1 MRKQIVALLLLALVS
16 TVSLASA
23 IEVQKDVRYEPGFV
37 EWTMAQEE
45 HLFVEGLNA
54 GDAILQRARPD
65 AAVGSFTSDFGSPT
79 SGPVTIFNI
88 DSEPLQNP
96 INSNITM
103 QVYFSVTIG
112 PGTATSCTRQ
122 TWTDSSTTL
131 YYTVSTGGNIVYE
144 SSVNHVVDKTTQ
156 NSAMPFEGEIKNIIL
171 NMSKGDVFTLDL
183 QIEHKCAGTRAT
195 VHWGGFEQN
204 SGGIEMMGTLSEPTA
219 SVYVD
224 QQHRA
229 HIEFEPTIAWGSSDV
244 TEVGWEIWG
253 PLAWDEKYVNDVDLL
268 VETSSTNV
276 LMERDL
282 GENRTVWV
290 WAASE
295 RVPLGDSNVQICVT
309 LIGGDP
315 NEDCHAYGIIRFEV
329 ERPDEGYANAA
340 IWLSL
345 TTFISFIGYFLFLF
359 RSGIVLPPPILG
371 AMFVLTL
378 LFIPTAFDQ
387 INLGAENIQQ
397 DSRIVDRTLQ
407 NSIGEEYSISQL
419 MEGKDAVIVGVILP
433 GSVNAQDQAAEFN
446 YTIGKMPERISI
458 VQIVAGPDA
467 SMRDVA
473 FYEDQLNVSWPILY
487 DEGNLLTSS
496 FPSGVAD
503 AVFVIDPSMH
513 IAYATAS
520 SAGSKEYTD
529 AIDTIDSGGSH
540 GIGTYFTLLFG
551 PGLFLLLLALPRTN
565 WEPPEQ
571 AIAPGLLWVS
581 TIASS
586 AAAILTI
593 NLIPLIVTILPISS
607 NLNFYLN
614 ILMFIWMF
622 EMSFFAAKNG
632 SPYEVK
638 IIAKQIHKLFPKE
651 FSEWRDLEDMERDV
665 LIGAWFGWFGW
676 LAFPSLIQQGVGASI
691 LSGGTGI
698 LYGIAF
704 LFGIVLMG
712 GFTVLCLRWVAAIGG
727 PFSRLFGKF
736 GSEVFAEFI
745 GWCVVPV
752 SIWAIVNSII
762 AANRFGLF

>member
-23 IEVQKDVRYEPGFV
+23 IEIQKDVKYEPGFV
-37 EWTMAQEE
+37 EWELAQEE
-45 HLFVEGLNA
+45 HLFVEGLNVGEA
-54 GDAILQRARPD
+54 VLQRARPD
-65 AAVGSFTSDFGSPT
+65 AAVGSFTTDIT
-79 SGPVTIFNI
+79 NGPVTVFNL
-88 DSEPLQNP
+88 DSEPIQSPL
-96 INSNITM
+96 NSNITM
-103 QVYFSVTIG
+103 QVYFSVTIDASSANTCKSNLNPLG
-112 PGTATSCTRQ
+112 
-122 TWTDSSTTL
+122 DSSTTL
-131 YYTVSTGGNIVYE
+131 FYVVSVGGNVIYE
-144 SSVNHVVDKTTQ
+144 STVNAVVDVTTD
-156 NSAMPFEGEIKNIIL
+156 NAAMPFEGEVKNLIL

-183 QIEHKCAGTRAT
+183 QIEHNCIGTRAN

-204 SGGIEMMGTLSEPTA
+204 SGGIVMMGTLSEPTA

-229 HIEFEPTIAWGSSDV
+229 HIEFEPTLAWGEFDV
-244 TEVGWEIWG
+244 SEVGWEIWG
-253 PLAWDEKYVNDVDLL
+253 PLASDEKYVNDADLL

-276 LMERDL
+276 MMKRDL
-282 GENRTVWV
+282 GDNRTVWV

-295 RVPLGDSNVQICVT
+295 KVPNGDSNVQICVNQ
-309 LIGGDP
+309 IGGDP

-329 ERPDEGYANAA
+329 LQPDEGFANAA

-345 TTFISFIGYFLFLF
+345 TTFLSFIGYFAFLF

-387 INLGAENIQQ
+387 IDLGAENIQQ

-407 NSIGEEYSISQL
+407 NTAGEEYSISQL

-446 YTIGKMPERISI
+446 YTLGKMPERISI

-467 SMRDVA
+467 TMRDVT
-473 FYEDQLNVSWPILY
+473 FYENQLNASWPILY
-487 DEGNLLTSS
+487 DEDNLLTSS

-513 IAYATAS
+513 IAYSTAS

-529 AIDTIDSGGSH
+529 AIDTIDNGGSH
-540 GIGTYFTLLFG
+540 GIATYLSLIFG
-551 PGLFLLLLALPRTN
+551 PGLFLLLLALPRSN

-571 AIAPGLLWVS
+571 AIAPGLLWLS
-581 TIASS
+581 TIVSG

-593 NLIPLIVTILPISS
+593 NIIPLIVTVLPISS
-607 NLNFYLN
+607 NINFYLN

-638 IIAKQIHKLFPKE
+638 IIAKQIHRLMPDS
-651 FSEWRDLEDMERDV
+651 FSNWRELEDMERDV
-665 LIGAWFGWFGW
+665 LIGAWLGWFGW
-676 LAFPSLIQQGVGASI
+676 LSFPSLIQQGVGASL
-691 LSGGTGI
+691 LSGGFGI
-698 LYGIAF
+698 AYGIGF
-704 LFGIVLMG
+704 LLGIVLVG
-712 GFTVLCLRWVAAIGG
+712 GLTGLCLRWIAAIGG

-752 SIWAIVNSII
+752 SLWALVNSII
-762 AANRFGLF
+762 AANRFGLL

>member
-23 IEVQKDVRYEPGFV
+23 IEIQKDVKYEPGFV
-37 EWTMAQEE
+37 EWELAQEE
-45 HLFVEGLNA
+45 HLFVEGLNVGEA
-54 GDAILQRARPD
+54 VLQRARPD
-65 AAVGSFTSDFGSPT
+65 AAVGSFTTDIT
-79 SGPVTIFNI
+79 TNGPVTVFNL
-88 DSEPLQNP
+88 DSEPIQSPL
-96 INSNITM
+96 NSNITM
-103 QVYFSVTIG
+103 QVYFSVTIDASSANTCKSNLNPLG
-112 PGTATSCTRQ
+112 
-122 TWTDSSTTL
+122 DSSTTL
-131 YYTVSTGGNIVYE
+131 FYVVSVGGNVIYE
-144 SSVNHVVDKTTQ
+144 STVNAVVDVTTD
-156 NSAMPFEGEIKNIIL
+156 NAAMPFEGEVKNLIL

-183 QIEHKCAGTRAT
+183 QIEHNCIGTRAN

-204 SGGIEMMGTLSEPTA
+204 SGGIVMMGTLSEPTA

-229 HIEFEPTIAWGSSDV
+229 HIEFEPTLAWGEFDV
-244 TEVGWEIWG
+244 SEVGWEIWG
-253 PLAWDEKYVNDVDLL
+253 PLASDEKYVNDADLL

-276 LMERDL
+276 MMKRDL
-282 GENRTVWV
+282 GDNRTVWV

-295 RVPLGDSNVQICVT
+295 KVPNGDSNVQICVNQ
-309 LIGGDP
+309 IGGDP

-329 ERPDEGYANAA
+329 LQPDEGFANAA

-345 TTFISFIGYFLFLF
+345 TTFLSFIGYFAFLF

-387 INLGAENIQQ
+387 IDLGAENIQQ

-407 NSIGEEYSISQL
+407 NTAGEEYSISQL

-446 YTIGKMPERISI
+446 YTLGKMPERISI

-467 SMRDVA
+467 TMRDVT
-473 FYEDQLNVSWPILY
+473 FYENQLNASWPILY
-487 DEGNLLTSS
+487 DEDNLLTSS

-513 IAYATAS
+513 IAYSTAS

-529 AIDTIDSGGSH
+529 AIDTIDNGGSH
-540 GIGTYFTLLFG
+540 GIATYLSLIFG
-551 PGLFLLLLALPRTN
+551 PGLFLLLLALPRSN

-571 AIAPGLLWVS
+571 AIAPGLLWLS
-581 TIASS
+581 TIVSG

-593 NLIPLIVTILPISS
+593 NIIPLIVTVLPISS
-607 NLNFYLN
+607 NINFYLN

-638 IIAKQIHKLFPKE
+638 IIAKQIHRLMPDS
-651 FSEWRDLEDMERDV
+651 FSNWRELEDMERDV
-665 LIGAWFGWFGW
+665 LIGAWLGWFGW
-676 LAFPSLIQQGVGASI
+676 LSFPSLIQQGVGASL
-691 LSGGTGI
+691 LSGGFGI
-698 LYGIAF
+698 AYGIGF
-704 LFGIVLMG
+704 LLGIVLVG
-712 GFTVLCLRWVAAIGG
+712 GLTGLCLRWIAAIGG

-752 SIWAIVNSII
+752 SLWALVNSII
-762 AANRFGLF
+762 AANRFGLL

>member
-23 IEVQKDVRYEPGFV
+23 IEIQKDVRYEPGFV
-37 EWTMAQEE
+37 EWTMDQEE

-54 GDAILQRARPD
+54 GEAILQRARPD
-65 AAVGSFTSDFGSPT
+65 AAVGSFTTDVT
-79 SGPVTIFNI
+79 NGPVTIFNI
-88 DSEPLQNP
+88 DSEPIQNP

-103 QVYFSVTIG
+103 QVYFSVTIETS
-112 PGTATSCTRQ
+112 TATACTRQ

-131 YYTVSTGGNIVYE
+131 YYTVSTGGNVVYE
-144 SSVNHVVDKTTQ
+144 STVNHIVDSTTQ
-156 NSAMPFEGEIKNIIL
+156 NSAMPFEGDINNFIL

-183 QIEHKCAGTRAT
+183 QIEHNCLGTRAT

-204 SGGIEMMGTLSEPTA
+204 SGGIEMMGTLGEPTA

-295 RVPLGDSNVQICVT
+295 RVPLGDANVQMCVT
-309 LIGGDP
+309 LIGGNP

-329 ERPDEGYANAA
+329 EKPDEGFANAA

-345 TTFISFIGYFLFLF
+345 TTFASFIGYFLFLF
-359 RSGIVLPPPILG
+359 RSGIVLPPPILA

-387 INLGAENIQQ
+387 TNLGAENIQQ
-397 DSRIVDRTLQ
+397 DSRIVDRSLQ
-407 NSIGEEYSISQL
+407 NSAGEEYSISQL

-446 YTIGKMPERISI
+446 YTYGKMPERISI

-467 SMRDVA
+467 SMRDVE
-473 FYEDQLNVSWPILY
+473 FYEQQLNTSWPILY
-487 DEGNLLTSS
+487 DDGNLLTAS

-513 IAYATAS
+513 IAYSIAS

-529 AIDTIDSGGSH
+529 AINTIDNGGSH
-540 GIGTYFTLLFG
+540 GVATYFTLLFG

-565 WEPPEQ
+565 WQPPEQ
-571 AIAPGLLWVS
+571 AIAPGLLWAS
-581 TIASS
+581 TIVSS

-593 NLIPLIVTILPISS
+593 NLIPLILTLLPVSS

-638 IIAKQIHKLFPKE
+638 IIAKQIHKLFPKG
-651 FSEWRDLEDMERDV
+651 FSDWRELEDMERDV

-691 LSGGTGI
+691 LSGGSGI
-698 LYGIAF
+698 LYGAVF
-704 LFGIVLMG
+704 LLGIVLMG
-712 GFTVLCLRWVAAIGG
+712 GLAVLFLRWAAAIGG

-736 GSEVFAEFI
+736 GSEVFAEFV
-745 GWCVVPV
+745 GWCLVPV

-762 AANRFGLF
+762 AASRFGLV

>member
-37 EWTMAQEE
+37 EWTMDQEE

-54 GDAILQRARPD
+54 GEAILQRARPD
-65 AAVGSFTSDFGSPT
+65 AAVGSFTTDVT
-79 SGPVTIFNI
+79 NGPVTIYNI
-88 DSEPLQNP
+88 DSDPIQHP

-103 QVYFSVTIG
+103 QVYFSVTIETS
-112 PGTATSCTRQ
+112 TATACTRQ

-131 YYTVSTGGNIVYE
+131 YYTVSTGGNVVYE
-144 SSVNHVVDKTTQ
+144 STVNHIVDSTTQ
-156 NSAMPFEGEIKNIIL
+156 NSAMPFEGDINNFIL

-183 QIEHKCAGTRAT
+183 QIEHNCLGTRAT

-295 RVPLGDSNVQICVT
+295 RVPLGDANVQICVT
-309 LIGGDP
+309 LIGGNP

-329 ERPDEGYANAA
+329 EKPDEGFANAA

-345 TTFISFIGYFLFLF
+345 TTFASFIGYFLFLF
-359 RSGIVLPPPILG
+359 RSGIVLPPPILA

-387 INLGAENIQQ
+387 TNLGAENIQQ
-397 DSRIVDRTLQ
+397 DSRIVDRSLQ
-407 NSIGEEYSISQL
+407 NSAGEEYSISQL

-446 YTIGKMPERISI
+446 YTYGKMPERISI

-467 SMRDVA
+467 SMRDVE
-473 FYEDQLNVSWPILY
+473 FYEQQLNTSWPILY
-487 DEGNLLTSS
+487 DDGNLLTTS

-513 IAYATAS
+513 IAYSIAS

-529 AIDTIDSGGSH
+529 AINTIDSGGSH
-540 GIGTYFTLLFG
+540 GVATYFTLLFG

-565 WEPPEQ
+565 WQPPEQ
-571 AIAPGLLWVS
+571 AIAPGLLWAS
-581 TIASS
+581 TIVSS

-593 NLIPLIVTILPISS
+593 NLIPLILTLLPVSS

-622 EMSFFAAKNG
+622 EMSFYAAKNG

-638 IIAKQIHKLFPKE
+638 ITAKQIHKLFPKG
-651 FSEWRDLEDMERDV
+651 FSEWRELEDMERDV

-691 LSGGTGI
+691 LSGGSGI
-698 LYGIAF
+698 LYGAVF
-704 LFGIVLMG
+704 LLGIVLMG
-712 GFTVLCLRWVAAIGG
+712 GLAVLFLRWAAAIGG

-736 GSEVFAEFI
+736 GSEVFAEFV
-745 GWCVVPV
+745 GWCLVPV

-762 AANRFGLF
+762 AASRFGLV